1 MRKSRSARVLLPEP
15 VLPMMPIRSPASMRK
30 ETSLSAHR
38 GLEGSAVF
46 FVAVG
51 EDGAVRGYVGMHHI
65 LDEADITNVAVFPA
79 ARRQGVGRALIQAVA
94 DYAAKQALV
103 RVTLEVRASN
113 AAAIALYEGF
123 GFVQDGR
130 RPRFYS
136 DPTED
141 ALLYSRYTLQ

>member
-1 MRKSRSARVLLPEP
+1 MTVERMTAAHIPALAALERACFSRPWSEQALRDELDNP
-15 VLPMMPIRSPASMRK
+15 
-30 ETSLSAHR
+30 T
-38 GLEGSAVF
+38 AVF

-51 EDGAVRGYVGMHHI
+51 ETGDVLGYVGMHHI

-94 DYAAKQALV
+94 DYALVQALV

-141 ALLYSRYTLQ
+141 ALLYSRYTDNQ

>member
-1 MRKSRSARVLLPEP
+1 MTVERMTAAH
-15 VLPMMPIRSPASMRK
+15 IPA
-30 ETSLSAHR
+30 LAA
-38 GLEGSAVF
+38 LEKACFSHPWSEQALRDELDNPTAVF

-51 EDGAVRGYVGMHHI
+51 ETGDVLGYVGMHHI
-65 LDEADITNVAVFPA
+65 LDEADITNVAVFPR

-94 DYAAKQALV
+94 DYALAQALV

-136 DPTED
+136 APTED
-141 ALLYSRYTLQ
+141 ALLYSRYTKHQ

>member
-1 MRKSRSARVLLPEP
+1 MKVVRMTAEHIAAL
-15 VLPMMPIRSPASMRK
+15 A
-30 ETSLSAHR
+30 A
-38 GLEGSAVF
+38 LEAACFSHPWSENALRDELDNPTAVF
-46 FVAVG
+46 FVAEG
-51 EDGAVRGYVGMHHI
+51 EDGAVLGYVGMHHI

-79 ARRQGVGRALIQAVA
+79 ARRQGVGRALLRAVA
-94 DYAAKQALV
+94 DYAARQALV

-141 ALLYSRYTLQ
+141 ALLYSRYTSE

>member
-1 MRKSRSARVLLPEP
+1 MTVVR
-15 VLPMMPIRSPASMRK
+15 M
-30 ETSLSAHR
+30 TQAHI
-38 GLEGSAVF
+38 GALAALERACFSHPWSEQALRDELDNPHAVF

-94 DYAAKQALV
+94 DYAAEQALV

>member
-1 MRKSRSARVLLPEP
+1 MTVVRMTE
-15 VLPMMPIRSPASMRK
+15 
-30 ETSLSAHR
+30 AHI
-38 GLEGSAVF
+38 GALAALECACFSHPWSEQALRDELDNPTAVF

-141 ALLYSRYTLQ
+141 ALLYSRYTLR

>member
-1 MRKSRSARVLLPEP
+1 MTVVRMTE
-15 VLPMMPIRSPASMRK
+15 
-30 ETSLSAHR
+30 AHI
-38 GLEGSAVF
+38 GALAALEHACFSHPWSEQALRDELDNPTAVF

-94 DYAAKQALV
+94 DYAAEQALV